1 MTETIASLIERL
13 NTERDKTVAFFSAL
27 TADQWRQPVYTGDAA
42 WTPRNILAHTV
53 SAEGEFLRLFRS
65 VQAGGVGAPLGF
77 FADEFNASEQER
89 LGNLSQQELLSEF
102 LRLRA
107 EMIAWVGALSDV
119 DLEKTGRHPVL
130 GDIPMWE
137 MIKALTL
144 HAHLHARDIRRFFE
158 VA

>member
-1 MTETIASLIERL
+1 MIETIASLIERL
-13 NTERDKTVAFFSAL
+13 NAERDKTMAFFSTL
-27 TADQWRQPVYTGDAA
+27 TVEQWRQPVYTGDPS

-53 SAEGEFLRLFRS
+53 SAEGEFLRLFRD
-65 VQAGGVGAPLGF
+65 VQTGGSGAPLGF
-77 FADEFNASEQER
+77 FADEFNAAEQEA
-89 LGNLSQQELLSEF
+89 LGDLTQQELLSEF

-107 EMIAWVGALSDV
+107 EMTAWVRTLSNT

-130 GDIPMWE
+130 GDIPLWE

-144 HAHLHARDIRRFFE
+144 HAHLHARDIRRFFG